1 MIVGYFDSEGTPWLD
16 GRVIIERLS
25 VDGPVRFLVDTGAD
39 SGALHSADGKV
50 LACRFDLLDEAMAYS
65 VGGIGGSHDY
75 FPEEALILFEGDDGT
90 YEFAVDLDVARPTAV
105 ADELPSLL
113 GRDILNDFRIEYDY
127 GSNILHFHLSV

>member
-1 MIVGYFDSEGTPWLD
+1 MIAGYFDSEGTPWSD
-16 GRVIIERLS
+16 GRVIIERLG

-50 LACRFDLLDEAMAYS
+50 LGCRFDLLDEDKVQS

-90 YEFAVDLDVARPTAV
+90 YEFALNLDVARPSPV

-113 GRDILNDFRIEYDY
+113 GRDILNDLHMEYDC
-127 GSNILHFHLSV
+127 GNGVLQFQ